1 MEIKLITTNVTTSG
15 GGIGFKFIGNVDVAK
30 PKPLLRGT
38 TVNPKQSIKFHA
50 NKNVT
55 ITSNDEKQ
63 FEYFSDEPLTKFM
76 MVGNL
81 DENGYPIPPD
91 FSEDTGMP
99 IPNIESLDL
108 SNMDTSHITDM
119 SYMFVGLSGI
129 TSLDLSN
136 FDTSNVTTMYG
147 LFYLPNSLTSIN
159 VSSFDTS
166 KVTMMGFTFSY
177 CSNLN
182 SLDVSN
188 FNTSKVICMGSMFLG
203 CSNLTSLNLSNF
215 DTSQVVEGMDYMFA
229 ECGNLESLDLSNFII
244 QDKCNLSNM
253 FYNCASLRTIKV
265 INETTANKLI
275 AQIQTDL
282 KKTATWDSTTK
293 IITIPAA

>member
-1 MEIKLITTNVTTSG
+1 M
-15 GGIGFKFIGNVDVAK
+15 
-30 PKPLLRGT
+30 LRGT

-177 CSNLN
+177 CLNLN

-244 QDKCNLSNM
+244 QDKCDLSNM

-282 KKTATWDSTTK
+282 SRTATWDPETK
-293 IITIPAA
+293 IITIPA

>member
-1 MEIKLITTNVTTSG
+1 M
-15 GGIGFKFIGNVDVAK
+15 DVAK
-30 PKPLLRGT
+30 PKPLFRGT
-38 TVNPKQSIKFHA
+38 TVNPKQSIKFYA

-76 MVGNL
+76 IVGNL
-81 DENGYPIPPD
+81 DENGTPTLPD
-91 FSEDTGMP
+91 LDETTEMP

-147 LFYLPNSLTSIN
+147 MVYLPNSLTSIN

-166 KVTMMGFTFSY
+166 KVTMMGYTFSY
-177 CSNLN
+177 CLELK

-188 FNTSKVICMGSMFLG
+188 FDTSKVIYMGAMFSG
-203 CSNLTSLNLSNF
+203 CRRLTSLNLSNF

-229 ECGNLESLDLSNFII
+229 ECTNLASLDLSNFII
-244 QDKCNLSNM
+244 QDKCGLFGM
-253 FYNCASLRTIKV
+253 FINCSSLRTIK
-265 INETTANKLI
+265 INDEASANKLI
-275 AQIQTDL
+275 AQIKTDL
-282 KKTATWDSTTK
+282 NKTATWDASTK
-293 IITIPAA
+293 EITIPE

>member
-1 MEIKLITTNVTTSG
+1 M
-15 GGIGFKFIGNVDVAK
+15 
-30 PKPLLRGT
+30 
-38 TVNPKQSIKFHA
+38 
-50 NKNVT
+50 
-55 ITSNDEKQ
+55 
-63 FEYFSDEPLTKFM
+63 
-76 MVGNL
+76 
-81 DENGYPIPPD
+81 
-91 FSEDTGMP
+91 
-99 IPNIESLDL
+99 
-108 SNMDTSHITDM
+108 
-119 SYMFVGLSGI
+119 
-129 TSLDLSN
+129 SN

-177 CSNLN
+177 CLNLN

-244 QDKCNLSNM
+244 QDKCDLSNM

-282 KKTATWDSTTK
+282 SRTATWDPETK
-293 IITIPAA
+293 IITIPE

>member
-1 MEIKLITTNVTTSG
+1 MLPPRG
-15 GGIGFKFIGNVDVAK
+15 GGIGFKFIGNVDAAK

-38 TVNPKQSIKFHA
+38 TVNPKQSIKFYA

-76 MVGNL
+76 IVGNL

-91 FSEDTGMP
+91 FDEATGMP

-119 SYMFVGLSGI
+119 SYMFMGLSGI

-147 LFYLPNSLTSIN
+147 MFYYLPNSLTSID

-188 FNTSKVICMGSMFLG
+188 FNTSKVIVMGSMFLG
-203 CSNLTSLNLSNF
+203 CSKLTSLNLSNF
-215 DTSQVVEGMDYMFA
+215 DTSQVVEGMDSMFA
-229 ECGNLESLDLSNFII
+229 GCGNLESLDLSNFII
-244 QDKCNLSNM
+244 QDKCNLSSM
-253 FYNCASLRTIKV
+253 FYDCASLRTIKV

-293 IITIPAA
+293 IITIPA